1 MSPGRLLLMVF
12 GALGAGLVSSITG
25 GTSLVTVP
33 LLLLAGVEPQSAIGT
48 NMLVVA
54 ALSAGSAARFQVA
67 KAVPCNPTLI
77 LALAAIP
84 GSLAGALA
92 TVWLDE
98 RTLRLIISTALL
110 AMAALL
116 TIHPTFG
123 AARAK
128 TGPRL
133 RSLGYFVLSLWAIY
147 GGMFS
152 GGYATLLTFGVV
164 FFFGCTLPEAIAASK
179 VINFVGSAAA
189 SVVFITR
196 GLVRWDLAVCMG
208 IAAALGGWIGAKL
221 ALRSRPE
228 QIRRLF
234 ALLLGAI
241 GAKVGYDA
249 CRTSRSS

>member
-1 MSPGRLLLMVF
+1 MSPGRLLLLAL
-12 GALGAGLVSSITG
+12 GTLGAGLVSSITG
-25 GTSLVTVP
+25 GTSLMTVP
-33 LLLLAGVEPQSAIGT
+33 LLLLAGVEPQLAIGT
-48 NMLVVA
+48 NMIVVA
-54 ALSAGSAARFQVA
+54 ALSAGSAARFQMA
-67 KAVPCNPTLI
+67 KAVPRDPTLI
-77 LALAAIP
+77 LALAAVP
-84 GSLAGALA
+84 GSLLGALA
-92 TVWLDE
+92 AAMLDE

-110 AMAALL
+110 ALATLL

-133 RSLGYFVLSLWAIY
+133 RILGYFVLSLWAVY
-147 GGMFS
+147 GGVFS

-179 VINFVGSAAA
+179 AINFLGSAAA
-189 SVVFITR
+189 SIVFVAH

-221 ALRSRPE
+221 ALRSQPA

-234 ALLLGAI
+234 ALLLAAI
-241 GAKVGYDA
+241 GAKVGYDV
-249 CRTSRSS
+249 CRPSRSS